1 MQTFQII
8 LLLTGGLPNKS
19 MILTVGVVLV
29 VNVNFTGSSI
39 STEKHRGTTITP
51 CFQVKAYLKAN
62 TSVICLRKLPSSFI
76 VFTSRLKKKTINAY
90 SIRELKYLVRTN
102 FSPNVINKKRK
113 FFWLH
118 AFLTTKSWGFNAD
131 VLRNIYSYLQHD

>member
-1 MQTFQII
+1 
-8 LLLTGGLPNKS
+8 
-19 MILTVGVVLV
+19 
-29 VNVNFTGSSI
+29 
-39 STEKHRGTTITP
+39 
-51 CFQVKAYLKAN
+51 
-62 TSVICLRKLPSSFI
+62 LPSSFI